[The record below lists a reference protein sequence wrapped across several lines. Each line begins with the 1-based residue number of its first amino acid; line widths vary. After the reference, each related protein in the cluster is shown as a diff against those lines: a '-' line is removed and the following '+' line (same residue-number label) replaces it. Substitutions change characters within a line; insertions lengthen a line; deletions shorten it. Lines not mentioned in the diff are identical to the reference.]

1 MSSTDSRGT
10 GTIEKPVPPPGDPA
24 PALRGD
30 GLGRAALGV
39 VGVVVALSVVRA
51 FLPMPWL
58 GDIWRPADTAT
69 IAHNFFVGGMNL
81 FYPQVN
87 WGGSGPG
94 YVEAELQIL
103 PWISAALFG
112 VFGEHAWV
120 GRLVSLG
127 FTLGG
132 LAVFWALV
140 KRLVPPR
147 TARWALIAYVVSPAV
162 MTYGNAFMPD
172 VTVLFFYLLTLLFF
186 ERWLTQDRLVHLVAA
201 AAAASMAAL
210 AKPTSLHV
218 FLVLLIWLALSARD
232 RFRRPSLYVAS
243 VASLLLP
250 AWWLWHAHEL
260 YVTYGNTFGVISG
273 GDSKFGNIAIWT
285 SSLFYTGN
293 ITIEATLIY
302 GIVGVPVALLGAW
315 LAWKAR
321 GPVILAAGFPAL
333 VVFYFAVARY
343 SSELGPQYHVFSLP
357 FAAIL
362 IAIGAEGV
370 AVWLRGRVSLTVR
383 IAAAVVAVLA
393 LFAQSA
399 MVFVAS
405 FKDQS
410 GVYGVCSSELAAL
423 SAPTDL
429 VVISTTSLAV
439 DRGTANN
446 FQEPTIFYLA
456 DRKGWSLAADQHE
469 PSTLAGYAQQGAKFF
484 VNDDPDLV
492 PAGSPLAG
500 WLATNAQPL
509 RTSAVD
515 GCGIWSLRAGAGA

>member
-1 MSSTDSRGT
+1 
-10 GTIEKPVPPPGDPA
+10 
-24 PALRGD
+24 
-30 GLGRAALGV
+30 
-39 VGVVVALSVVRA
+39 VVVVLSVVRA

-81 FYPQVN
+81 FYPQIN
-87 WGGSGPG
+87 WGGAGPG

-120 GRLVSLG
+120 GRLVSLA
-127 FTLGG
+127 FMLGG

-172 VTVLFFYLLTLLFF
+172 ATVLFFYLLTLLLF
-186 ERWLTQDRLVHLVAA
+186 ERWLSRDRLGWLVAA

-218 FLVLLIWLALSARD
+218 FLILLTWLAISARD
-232 RFRRPSLYVAS
+232 RFRRPSLYVAAL
-243 VASLLLP
+243 ASLVAP
-250 AWWLWHAHEL
+250 AAWLWHSHEI

-273 GDSKFGNIAIWT
+273 GDSKFGSVAIWT

-302 GIVGVPVALLGAW
+302 GVVGVPVAVLGAW

-321 GPVILAAGFPAL
+321 GPAILAAGFPAL
-333 VVFYFAVARY
+333 VVFYVAVGRY
-343 SSELGPQYHVFSLP
+343 SSELGPQYHIFSLP

-362 IAIGAEGV
+362 IAIGAEGM
-370 AVWLRGRVSLTVR
+370 AAWLRGRVSLAVR

-393 LFAQSA
+393 LATQSA
-399 MVFVAS
+399 IVFADS
-405 FKDQS
+405 FTDRS
-410 GVYGVCSSELAAL
+410 GVYGTCSAL
-423 SAPTDL
+423 LDQVSKPGDL
-429 VVISTTSLAV
+429 VVVSTTSLAV

-446 FQEPTIFYLA
+446 YQEPTIFYLA
-456 DRKGWSLAADQHE
+456 DRRGWSLAADQHD
-469 PSTLAGYAQQGAKFF
+469 PSFLADYTRQGARFF
-484 VNDDPDLV
+484 VSYEPDLV
-492 PAGSPLAG
+492 PADSRLAG
-500 WLATNAQPL
+500 WLATNGQQV
-509 RTSAVD
+509 RTGAVD
-515 GCGIWSLRAGAGA
+515 GCDIWALR

>member
-1 MSSTDSRGT
+1 MAGTDGRGT
-10 GTIEKPVPPPGDPA
+10 DTIEKPPPPPDDPTT
-24 PALRGD
+24 LRGP
-30 GLGRAALGV
+30 GRAALGV
-39 VGVVVALSVVRA
+39 VGVVVVLSVVRA

-69 IAHNFFVGGMNL
+69 IAHNFFVGGMSL

-87 WGGSGPG
+87 WGGAGPG

-103 PWISAALFG
+103 PWLSAALFY

-120 GRLVSLG
+120 GRLVSLA
-127 FTLGG
+127 FTIGG
-132 LAVFWALV
+132 IAVFWALA
-140 KRLVPPR
+140 KRSLPAR
-147 TARWALIAYVVSPAV
+147 TARWALIAFVVSPAV

-172 VTVLFFYLLTLLFF
+172 VTVLFFYLLTLLSFQ
-186 ERWLTQDRLVHLVAA
+186 RWLTHDRLVWLVAA
-201 AAAASMAAL
+201 AAAASTAAL

-218 FLVLLIWLALSARD
+218 FLILLIWLAISARD
-232 RFRRPSLYVAS
+232 RLKRPSLYIAA
-243 VASLLLP
+243 VASLVVP
-250 AWWLWHAHEL
+250 ALWLWHAHEL
-260 YVTYGNTFGVISG
+260 YVEYGNTFGVISG

-302 GIVGVPVALLGAW
+302 GIIGVPIALLGAW

-343 SSELGPQYHVFSLP
+343 SSELGPQYHIFSLP
-357 FAAIL
+357 FAALL
-362 IAIGAEGV
+362 IGIGIEGV
-370 AVWLRGRVSLTVR
+370 ARWLRGRVSPTVR

-410 GVYGVCSSELAAL
+410 GVYGACSAQLDQV

-439 DRGTANN
+439 DRGMANN

-456 DRKGWSLAADQHE
+456 DRKGWSLAADQLE
-469 PSTLAGYAQQGAKFF
+469 PTILAGHARQGARFF
-484 VNDDPDLV
+484 VNYDPSLV
-492 PAGSPLAG
+492 PAGTALAD
-500 WLATNAQPL
+500 WLATNAQPV
-509 RTSAVD
+509 RSSAAD
-515 GCGIWSLRAGAGA
+515 GCDIWSLRPGA

>member
-1 MSSTDSRGT
+1 MSSSDGRGT
-10 GTIEKPVPPPGDPA
+10 DTIEQPVPPPDSRTVP
-24 PALRGD
+24 LRGD

-51 FLPMPWL
+51 CLPMAWL

-87 WGGSGPG
+87 WGGAGPG

-103 PWISAALFG
+103 PWLSAVAFH
-112 VFGEHAWV
+112 VVGEHAWV
-120 GRLVSLG
+120 GRLLSLA

-132 LAVFWALV
+132 LAVFWALA
-140 KRLVPPR
+140 KRVLPAR
-147 TARWALIAYVVSPAV
+147 TARWALVAYVVSPAV

-172 VTVLFFYLLTLLFF
+172 VTVLFFYLLTLLMFQ
-186 ERWLTQDRLVHLVAA
+186 RWLDRDRLGWLVAA
-201 AAAASMAAL
+201 AAAASLAAL

-218 FLVLLIWLALSARD
+218 FLILLIWLALSARD
-232 RFRRPSLYVAS
+232 RFRRPSLYVAA
-243 VASLLLP
+243 VASLVAP
-250 AWWLWHAHEL
+250 ALWLWHAHGL

-273 GDSKFGNIAIWT
+273 GDSKFGNLAIWT
-285 SSLFYTGN
+285 SSLFWTGN
-293 ITIEATLIY
+293 VTIEATLVY
-302 GIVGVPVALLGAW
+302 GIVGVPVGLLGAW

-321 GPVILAAGFPAL
+321 GPVLLAAGFPAL
-333 VVFYFAVARY
+333 VVFYAAVARY

-357 FAAIL
+357 FAAL
-362 IAIGAEGV
+362 LVGIGIEG
-370 AVWLRGRVSLTVR
+370 AGQWLRGRVPPAVR
-383 IAAAVVAVLA
+383 VAAAAVAVLA

-399 MVFVAS
+399 MVFAAS
-405 FKDQS
+405 FTDRS
-410 GVYGVCSSELAAL
+410 GVYGVCSAELAAL

-429 VVISTTSLAV
+429 VVVGTTSLAV

-456 DRKGWSLAADQHE
+456 GRRGWSLPADRYE
-469 PSTLAGYAQQGAKFF
+469 PSILAGYARQGARFF
-484 VNDDPDLV
+484 VNDDPSLA

-500 WLATNAQPL
+500 WLATNARPL
-509 RTSAVD
+509 RTSAAD
-515 GCGIWSLRAGAGA
+515 GCGIWRLRPGA

>member
-1 MSSTDSRGT
+1 MSSTDGRAT
-10 GTIEKPVPPPGDPA
+10 GTIDKLVLPPGEPT
-24 PALRGD
+24 PSLRSD

-39 VGVVVALSVVRA
+39 VGVVVVLSVIRA

-87 WGGSGPG
+87 WGGAGPG

-103 PWISAALFG
+103 PWLSAALFH
-112 VFGEHAWV
+112 VFGEHPWV
-120 GRLVSLG
+120 GRLVSLA
-127 FTLGG
+127 FTLGA

-140 KRLVPPR
+140 KRLLPAR
-147 TARWALIAYVVSPAV
+147 TARWALIAFVVSPAV

-172 VTVLFFYLLTLLFF
+172 VTVLLFYLLMLLFF
-186 ERWLTQDRLVHLVAA
+186 ERWLAQDRLVWLVSA

-218 FLVLLIWLALSARD
+218 FLILLIWLAISARD
-232 RFRRPSLYVAS
+232 RFRRPSLYVAA
-243 VASLLLP
+243 VASLILP

-260 YVTYGNTFGVISG
+260 YVDYGNTFGVLSG
-273 GDSKFGNIAIWT
+273 GDSKFGNFAIWT

-302 GIVGVPVALLGAW
+302 GIVGVPIALLGAW

-333 VVFYFAVARY
+333 IVFYFAVARY

-362 IAIGAEGV
+362 VGIGVVGA
-370 AVWLRGRVSLTVR
+370 ADRLRGRVSLTVR
-383 IAAAVVAVLA
+383 VVAAVVAVLA

-399 MVFVAS
+399 MVFVSS
-405 FKDQS
+405 FTDRS

-429 VVISTTSLAV
+429 VVVSTTSPAV

-456 DRKGWSLAADQHE
+456 DRRGWSLAADQHQ
-469 PSTLAGYAQQGAKFF
+469 PSILAGYAQQGARFF
-484 VNDDPDLV
+484 VNYDPSLV
-492 PAGSPLAG
+492 PAGSALAG
-500 WLATNAQPL
+500 WLATNARQVRSGAANGCDIWAL
-509 RTSAVD
+509 RS
-515 GCGIWSLRAGAGA
+515 GA